1 MQEGGGDS
9 GTCVVAS
16 LPGDRNADVQD
27 AIWAMVIEIVSALIV
42 SMFEVDNNAKL
53 FFRYQDPMDHV
64 VIE

>member
-1 MQEGGGDS
+1 MQ
-9 GTCVVAS
+9 
-16 LPGDRNADVQD
+16 DV
-27 AIWAMVIEIVSALIV
+27 IWAIVIEIVSALIV